1 MPAPTTAAVT
11 SKKRKNVKSSAV
23 PSSKRRAVAETESP
37 NAIADIQQ
45 LEDQIS
51 ESRKY
56 YNNIATLISMLNVDG
71 SSKPNMAV
79 AVALCRVFSRLIA
92 GGNLTE
98 TSRAAENEKI
108 IVAWLKERCREYQ
121 KLLLS
126 IIRECDSSSQV
137 RISPNWTNSYGTNP
151 QQISALT
158 LCLCL
163 INERATHLPGD
174 NTQEWTSGLFKGVF
188 EAVVEA
194 QNGQAVLSEF
204 IEKAKEFEDVRY
216 YTFMQLAEYADTE
229 QPSETLDV
237 LISILSA
244 CDSVPGAEHEFE
256 SFYTESSKQN
266 KKVLSVNSHKKR
278 AQDAWLAIL
287 RNNLSQSQRKT
298 LLRIMVHN
306 IEPWFNRPELLMD
319 FLTDSY
325 NVGGATSLL
334 ALSGLF
340 YLIQEKNLDYPQF
353 YQKLYSLLD
362 ADLLHSK
369 HRSRFFRLM
378 NTFLASTHLPAALI
392 ASFLKRLSRLSL
404 NAPPTAIVAIVPF
417 MYNLLKEHP
426 TCAFMMHRNI
436 RDEGLKAQIEAEG
449 MDDPFDPTEPDP
461 TRTNAIESS
470 LWEIET
476 LQSHYHPN
484 VAAIANI
491 ISEQFTKQFYNLEDF
506 LDYTYQGML
515 QGELGTEDKPF
526 KRTPV
531 VEYQIP
537 RRIFTDRLLEE
548 DGGQDSGPGSYV
560 RGLWDFA

>member
-71 SSKPNMAV
+71 SSKPNMTV

-126 IIRECDSSSQV
+126 IIRESDSSS
-137 RISPNWTNSYGTNP
+137 
-151 QQISALT
+151 QISALT

-174 NTQEWTSGLFKGVF
+174 NTQEWTSGLFKGIF

-194 QNGQAVLSEF
+194 KNGQAVLSEF
-204 IEKAKEFEDVRY
+204 IEKTKEFEDVRY

-229 QPSETLDV
+229 QTSETLDV

-244 CDSVPGAEHEFE
+244 CDSVPGPEHEFE

-426 TCAFMMHRNI
+426 TCAFTMHRNI

-484 VAAIANI
+484 VAAIPNI

-548 DGGQDSGPGSYV
+548 DGGQDSGLGSFV

>member
-71 SSKPNMAV
+71 SSKPNMTV

-126 IIRECDSSSQV
+126 IIRESDSSSQ
-137 RISPNWTNSYGTNP
+137 T
-151 QQISALT
+151 SALT

-174 NTQEWTSGLFKGVF
+174 NTQEWTSGLFKGIF

-194 QNGQAVLSEF
+194 KNGKAVLSEF
-204 IEKAKEFEDVRY
+204 IEKTKEFEDVRY

-229 QPSETLDV
+229 QTSETLDV

-244 CDSVPGAEHEFE
+244 CDSVPGPEHEFE

-548 DGGQDSGPGSYV
+548 DGGQDSGPGSFV

>member
-23 PSSKRRAVAETESP
+23 PSSKRRAVAEIESP

-126 IIRECDSSSQV
+126 IIRECDSSSQ
-137 RISPNWTNSYGTNP
+137 
-151 QQISALT
+151 ISALT

-229 QPSETLDV
+229 QPSEILDV

-244 CDSVPGAEHEFE
+244 CDSVPGPEHQFE